1 MSFIYQVPASQL
13 IGERIGLTAA
23 LVGLAALFAV
33 VITVPLATLAA
44 ARKNTVADHA
54 VRGISV
60 IGLGLPAFWFGI
72 VLIEIFAIHLHWL
85 PVGGIGTGVGGYLES
100 LILPAITASF
110 AIVPILVRSLRV
122 GMIEVL
128 DAEFVA
134 TARAK
139 GLSEPYVLFSI
150 VARNA
155 VVPTVTFLG
164 LNIAYL
170 IGTTVIVEQVF
181 NLNGLGSLLLEFDP
195 QPRLPRRAGRDP
207 RARHQCRL
215 DQPGDG
221 PRRGPSRSPDP
232 APMSTSP
239 PLSDILD
246 DPEYTLPRRNG
257 FWHRARR
264 SPSFIAG
271 VVITGIIVLVAILAP
286 WISPYSPDH
295 QDLYNILSGF
305 SARHPLG
312 TDQLGRDELS
322 RLLWASRTDLQVGVI
337 AVIFPFCF
345 GTLMGTLT
353 GYFGGWFDAIVM
365 RIVDVVIAFP
375 FYVLVIGL
383 VFVVGEGTKGI
394 YIAFAVVDWVVYA
407 RAVRST
413 TLIVRES
420 DYVAA
425 AKGGGL
431 SHWRVIL
438 LPRPAEH
445 GHAGRRLRDE
455 RHRARD
461 RRGRHARL
469 PRTGHSAADA
479 GLGDDDQ

>member
-1 MSFIYQVPASQL
+1 
-13 IGERIGLTAA
+13 
-23 LVGLAALFAV
+23 
-33 VITVPLATLAA
+33 
-44 ARKNTVADHA
+44 
-54 VRGISV
+54 
-60 IGLGLPAFWFGI
+60 
-72 VLIEIFAIHLHWL
+72 
-85 PVGGIGTGVGGYLES
+85 
-100 LILPAITASF
+100 
-110 AIVPILVRSLRV
+110 
-122 GMIEVL
+122 
-128 DAEFVA
+128 
-134 TARAK
+134 
-139 GLSEPYVLFSI
+139 
-150 VARNA
+150 
-155 VVPTVTFLG
+155 
-164 LNIAYL
+164 
-170 IGTTVIVEQVF
+170 
-181 NLNGLGSLLLEFDP
+181 
-195 QPRLPRRAGRDP
+195 
-207 RARHQCRL
+207 
-215 DQPGDG
+215 
-221 PRRGPSRSPDP
+221 
-232 APMSTSP
+232 MSTSP

-246 DPEYTLPRRNG
+246 DPEYTLPGRNG

-305 SARHPLG
+305 SARHLLG

-375 FYVLVIGL
+375 FYVFVIGL

-394 YIAFAVVDWVVYA
+394 YIAFAVVDWVIYA

-438 LPRPAEH
+438 RHVLPNTITQAVVYVMNDIVLAIVAVVTL
-445 GHAGRRLRDE
+445 GYI
-455 RHRARD
+455 
-461 RRGRHARL
+461 
-469 PRTGHSAADA
+469 
-479 GLGDDDQ
+479 GLGIQPPTPDWGTMISDGQPFITTHWELATLPGIAVVLVGLGLSLLGDGLADVLRPSS